1 MTWITIVW
9 FCISARRSV
18 KVLPVA
24 KSGKRSEN
32 CGCGSVGRASPCQ
45 GEGRGF
51 ESRHPLG
58 RLAQRERASLTRKRS
73 LVRSQ
78 YRPRSTFTGLAGICP
93 AAQAVH
99 ADVAQLVEHHLAKVR
114 VAGSSPV
121 IRSQSGIHTIPLGVV
136 GWPRG
141 EAAACKAVYTG
152 SNPVPTSGDWRR
164 GSALPSHGRGHWFDP
179 SIAHQQVGS
188 VDPVFLFI
196 ELSSNVCGSFFRPY
210 RVDDV
215 CVAWR
220 WEDGRSALGVRFTLP
235 FAERLVSLSDVCG
248 YCSLF
253 GRHARIANC
262 ISL

>member
-1 MTWITIVW
+1 MQGTETFW
-9 FCISARRSV
+9 RQR
-18 KVLPVA
+18 
-24 KSGKRSEN
+24 
-32 CGCGSVGRASPCQ
+32 GCGSVGRASPCQ

-78 YRPRSTFTGLAGICP
+78 YRPRSTFTGLAGVCP

-179 SIAHQQVGS
+179 SIAHHVSRIVRSG
-188 VDPVFLFI
+188 FLYFPSCCVMLWVI
-196 ELSSNVCGSFFRPY
+196 GYSNFQGGRNPWNCNNVISKISQA
-210 RVDDV
+210 DLTSI
-215 CVAWR
+215 CVR
-220 WEDGRSALGVRFTLP
+220 
-235 FAERLVSLSDVCG
+235 
-248 YCSLF
+248 
-253 GRHARIANC
+253 
-262 ISL
+262 